1 METSLSHIATRQAV
15 TQPAS
20 GNASPA
26 QGNPLPV
33 SAQDAAASAQP
44 VTVDTAAAPATERPA
59 AEADSQP
66 TAEQTERVAQQ
77 LNDLIKNQQR
87 DLEFSV
93 DKDSGRTILRVIHA
107 ESGEVIRQIPPE
119 ELLHLARAFAEGT
132 GSLITDK
139 A

>member
-44 VTVDTAAAPATERPA
+44 VTVDTAAERPA